1 MPEERAVWIMIKEQ
15 RDRLLTSLLWGGVGA
30 VGQYTMLFLTI
41 IERIHVRFVSDSPVF
56 YVDPRGPIPLTKD
69 TALSSVWIMTVL
81 YGLLVTLVVYV
92 RPRLA
97 RTSWIAVGSLVL
109 MLSVI
114 AALAEPWWGVIIAAD
129 FVALCPWLIRRA
141 QVQDSP

>member
-1 MPEERAVWIMIKEQ
+1 MTKEQ

-30 VGQYTMLFLTI
+30 VGEYTMLFLAI
-41 IERIHVRFVSDSPVF
+41 IGRIHVRFVSDSPVF
-56 YVDPRGPIPLTKD
+56 YIDPRGPIPLTKD

-81 YGLLVTLVVYV
+81 YGLLVTLVAFV

-97 RTSWIAVGSLVL
+97 RTSWVAVGSLVL

-114 AALAEPWWGVIIAAD
+114 AALAEPLWGVIVVAD
-129 FVALCPWLIRRA
+129 FVALCPWLIRQA